1 MIVGGAT
8 SALDKTD
15 AVKRRSTRPR
25 LPHINL
31 TARLII
37 LVLIAVCPALVIQ
50 TYNEYELRKAREAD
64 IRQQVIQITKQFGE
78 EIGELREGARQFLL
92 ALAQLAPVKLQESEA
107 CSALLATLDSQYAN
121 YSLLAAADIQG
132 RIFCSSVPLTYSSV
146 ADQPFFKRAIAQDGL
161 AVGNYWADPA
171 TGERMIHFALKFGNA
186 DSGTAGVV
194 FAGLDLAWLS
204 EHLKERG
211 LSSTSS
217 ILIADREGNIVAR
230 LPNPEALV
238 GKNMRK
244 GHAEI
249 MDGNTAGWEET
260 RGVDGVTRIFGYV
273 PPALP
278 PRDFFLSAGQS
289 KAEAFAAIDNAT
301 ARGIGLIVCGLL
313 AATVAAVVGGRRFLR
328 EPINGLL
335 HFATEWRNGNYEARV
350 EIKRPYSEIGHLGTT
365 FNAMADDLDLRYTAQ
380 RRLEKELRELNATLE
395 SRVEERTIE
404 LANANRAKSL
414 FLANMSHELRTPLN
428 AIIGFGEVMH
438 HEIMGPMEVPA
449 YKEYA
454 QHIHESGMHLLS
466 LVEEMLD
473 LAKVEAG
480 KLQIERQPTQPGVL
494 LAESLVMLRL
504 ASDAAKVELVVEG
517 EPSKWPALDGDAVK
531 LKQVFMNLIGNA
543 IKFTPAGGR
552 VTVSGEIDTSVLRIR
567 IRDTGI
573 GIGAQDIPLVQQ
585 PFYRVNSV
593 LDGKHQGAGL
603 GLPFAKSVVE
613 LHGGT
618 LEIESELGSGTTVTV
633 TLPVIRTLANAP
645 AEGDVQLV
653 AELLSVPVDGR
664 YRPAG

>member
-1 MIVGGAT
+1 MTTHGA
-8 SALDKTD
+8 SPALDKTIT
-15 AVKRRSTRPR
+15 VKRRFAWPS

-37 LVLIAVCPALVIQ
+37 LVLIAVCPAIVIQ
-50 TYNEYELRKAREAD
+50 AYNEYELRKAREAD
-64 IRQQVIQITKQFGE
+64 IRQQVVQITKQFGE

-92 ALAQLAPVKLQESEA
+92 ALAQLTPVKLRESEA
-107 CSALLATLDSQYAN
+107 CNSLFATLRPQYAN
-121 YSLLAAADIQG
+121 YSVLAAADTDG

-146 ADQPFFKRAIAQDGL
+146 ADQPFFKRAMAQDAL
-161 AVGNYWADPA
+161 AVGNYWADQ
-171 TGERMIHFALKFGNA
+171 TSGRRMIHFALKFAGA
-186 DSGTAGVV
+186 DGHVAGVV
-194 FAGLDLAWLS
+194 FAGLDLRWLS

-211 LSSTSS
+211 LSPTSS

-244 GHAEI
+244 SHEEI
-249 MDGNTAGWEET
+249 MDGNTAGWEEAA
-260 RGVDGVTRIFGYV
+260 GVDGATRIFGYV

-289 KAEAFAAIDNAT
+289 KAEAFAAIDSAT
-301 ARGIGLIVCGLL
+301 GRGVALIVFGLL
-313 AATVAAVVGGRRFLR
+313 AATFAAVLGGRRFLQ
-328 EPINGLL
+328 EPISGLL
-335 HFATEWRNGNYEARV
+335 HFATEWRNGNYDARV
-350 EIKRPYSEIGHLGTT
+350 DVRHPNSEIGHLGAT
-365 FNAMADDLDLRYTAQ
+365 FNAMADALDARYTAQ
-380 RRLEKELRELNATLE
+380 KRLENELRELNATLE

-428 AIIGFGEVMH
+428 AIIGFGEMMH
-438 HEIMGPMEVPA
+438 REIMGPIGLPA

-454 QHIHESGMHLLS
+454 QHIHESGLHLLS

-480 KLQIERQPTQPGVL
+480 KLQIERLPTRPGAL
-494 LAESLVMLRL
+494 LTESLMMLHL
-504 ASDAAKVELVVEG
+504 TAEAGKVELVVN
-517 EPSKWPALDGDAVK
+517 GDASNWPVVEGDSLK
-531 LKQVFMNLIGNA
+531 LKQVFVNLIGNA

-552 VTVSGEIDTSVLRIR
+552 VTVSGETDDAALRIR

-573 GIGAQDIPLVQQ
+573 GIGTQDIPLVQQ

-618 LEIESELGSGTTVTV
+618 LDIESELGAGTTVTV
-633 TLPVIRTLANAP
+633 TLP
-645 AEGDVQLV
+645 
-653 AELLSVPVDGR
+653 LLSLPVE
-664 YRPAG
+664 AAA